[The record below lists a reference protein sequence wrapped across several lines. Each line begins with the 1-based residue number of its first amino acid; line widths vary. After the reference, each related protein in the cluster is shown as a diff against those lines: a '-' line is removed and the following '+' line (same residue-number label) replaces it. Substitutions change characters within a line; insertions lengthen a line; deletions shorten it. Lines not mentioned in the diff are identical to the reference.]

1 MLNLFHQCFDKEGHG
16 SLSAGDL
23 SNLMG
28 ALLGVP
34 QHKVEELYAKAS
46 NDGCLTE
53 GELWLILVFYFS
65 HYCWVIV
72 CSVHIRTSAT
82 SADQPPHLS
91 ESSERVPASR

>member
-34 QHKVEELYAKAS
+34 QHKVEELYAEAS
-46 NDGCLTE
+46 NHGCLTE
-53 GELWLILVFYFS
+53 GELWFIIVFYFS
-65 HYCWVIV
+65 HYCWVNI
-72 CSVHIRTSAT
+72 CSAHIRTSAT
-82 SADQPPHLS
+82 SADQPPDLS
-91 ESSERVPASR
+91 ESSE

>member
-1 MLNLFHQCFDKEGHG
+1 M
-16 SLSAGDL
+16 SAGDL

-34 QHKVEELYAKAS
+34 QYKVEELYATAS

-65 HYCWVIV
+65 HYCLVNI
-72 CSVHIRTSAT
+72 CFVHIRTSAT
-82 SADQPPHLS
+82 SADQPPNLS
-91 ESSERVPASR
+91 ESSERVHASR